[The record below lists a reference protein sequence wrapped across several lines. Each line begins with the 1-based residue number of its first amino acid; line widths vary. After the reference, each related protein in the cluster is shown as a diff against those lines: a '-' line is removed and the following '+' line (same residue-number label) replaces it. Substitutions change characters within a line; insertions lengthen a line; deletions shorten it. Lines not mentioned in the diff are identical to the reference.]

1 MRACFAKKDPKW
13 DCHKWAH
20 ETPNIKKLPM
30 KKKSYGGKIDHSRR
44 KCMNCGGKMQAGGS
58 YGIPKREDYP
68 DQRSY
73 ENALEEYYVGPS
85 VNTRSRSYAPIN
97 MPQQAAISDSDFLP
111 EEQYKPSGVTPNQG
125 VLEPKRVDDIDAQAN
140 QMYNT
145 GDKQYQQGY
154 DKDLGMSVMD
164 NGTASE
170 KRSYRNFYRG
180 KYGQGINPVDPFQV
194 GLGVEGLK
202 GVFSWLGE
210 KKNRRAQNK
219 YMYNQ
224 YSTLGQNDA
233 VPVSNFQPT
242 PYNLYAKLGGNLK
255 RYMFTNN
262 AENKNFPV
270 DAGKMQQGGL
280 TPSYHFPAYNYDVS
294 QLGRAEYER
303 LFNNAVSDTSYFDRT
318 QVQPAWGSY
327 ASATSTR
334 PQDIQEQRLQYALLR
349 QNILEDA
356 KDKLKQQR
364 SQQEYNQFSAF
375 PVSKK
380 PLQTGGFPIPMAK
393 RMKFKNVNFFGAP
406 QPPLFDPMNSLTSM
420 IGTQNEDFMSVVQG
434 MKPEFKRGGNWIQ
447 SAVNPEHKGYCT
459 PMTKSTCTGR
469 RRALAETFKK
479 HHGFHKK
486 K

>member
-1 MRACFAKKDPKW
+1 MPFRSKQQMKACFASNGFNGKI

-44 KCMNCGGKMQAGGS
+44 KCMNCGGKMQGGGS

-68 DQRSY
+68 DQESY

-85 VNTRSRSYAPIN
+85 VNTRTRSYAPIN
-97 MPQQAAISDSDFLP
+97 MPQQAPITQSDFLP
-111 EEQYKPSGVTPNQG
+111 EEAAPLTSSTPNLG
-125 VLEPKRVDDIDAQAN
+125 VLEPKRVDDIDVQAN
-140 QMYNT
+140 QMYAA

-170 KRSYRNFYRG
+170 RRSYRNFYRG
-180 KYGQGINPVDPFQV
+180 KYGEGINPVDPFQV
-194 GLGVEGLK
+194 GLGVVGLK

-210 KKNRRAQNK
+210 KKNRRAQNR

-270 DAGKMQQGGL
+270 DAGKMQQGGIL
-280 TPSYHFPAYNYDVS
+280 RKQLQQFIQPTPSVYGVNSEQPQFTPNYNLNQIYKRNWGPSTDTSLYDIDFEAMINSEPYALKNKRDFEKYGAGSIDSKDAVRGMVWNTENAYEDALRQKAAAAYNMYS
-294 QLGRAEYER
+294 ITPISRKPMKKGGR
-303 LFNNAVSDTSYFDRT
+303 
-318 QVQPAWGSY
+318 
-327 ASATSTR
+327 
-334 PQDIQEQRLQYALLR
+334 
-349 QNILEDA
+349 
-356 KDKLKQQR
+356 
-364 SQQEYNQFSAF
+364 
-375 PVSKK
+375 
-380 PLQTGGFPIPMAK
+380 
-393 RMKFKNVNFFGAP
+393 
-406 QPPLFDPMNSLTSM
+406 
-420 IGTQNEDFMSVVQG
+420 
-434 MKPEFKRGGNWIQ
+434 WIQ

-469 RRALAETFKK
+469 RRALALTFKK